1 MLTTQVP
8 ERGLELETWMRF
20 LRAHAAITRRLNADL
35 VTTHDLTV
43 NDYEVLLHLAHAP
56 DRVLRRIDLSE
67 RLLLTPSGITRLL
80 EGLERAGLV
89 ERASCPSDGR
99 VVYAR
104 LTDDGHARLKTA
116 SKTHLAGVDRL
127 FLGRFDQVEL
137 KLLNGL
143 LGRLAG
149 DDADGPG
156 CSV

>member
-1 MLTTQVP
+1 MLTTQIP
-8 ERGLELETWMRF
+8 ERGLELQTWMRF
-20 LRAHAAITRRLNADL
+20 LRAHAAITRRLNAEL
-35 VTTHDLTV
+35 VATHDLTV

-56 DRVLRRIDLSE
+56 DRVLRRIDLSD

-89 ERASCPSDGR
+89 ERASCPSDAR

-104 LTDDGHARLKTA
+104 LTDEGHARLTTA

-127 FLGRFDQVEL
+127 FLGRFDRAEL
-137 KLLNGL
+137 ELLNDL
-143 LGRLAG
+143 LSRLSG
-149 DDADGPG
+149 DAADGPA